1 MRNLVLPV
9 LASLALAAPAM
20 ADTRAEVR
28 GGVISYSGNSEATY
42 GAAAGVDFDLA
53 PLIFAGVEVS
63 ADKVNGTGAKTA
75 WGVSGRLGAK
85 LPSGTKLFAAGG
97 YTTEVCDLCDAQWHA
112 GAGLQQSIMGPFYV
126 KAEYRHYFPN
136 NLIQAGDA
144 GVVGV
149 GVSF

>member
-9 LASLALAAPAM
+9 LASLALATPAL
-20 ADTRAEVR
+20 AETRAEVR
-28 GGVISYSGNSEATY
+28 GGVLAYDGTGEPTW

-53 PLIFAGVEVS
+53 PMTFAGVEVS
-63 ADKVNGTGAKTA
+63 ADKIDEAGAKTA
-75 WGVSGRLGAK
+75 WGLSGRLGAK

-97 YTTEVCDLCDAQWHA
+97 YTTEICDLCDAQWHA
-112 GAGLQQSIMGPFYV
+112 GAGLQQSIAGPLYV

-136 NLIQAGDA
+136 DLISAANA